1 MKDMHRVRH
10 LVHPDHPDI
19 LNGCLAR
26 RGSASTMPRVLRVIF
41 MGTPAFAATILDGVI
56 GAGIRPVLIVT
67 QPAKPTGRGRKELPS
82 AVAVRAEALGIPC
95 LAVENVNAPEVME
108 QLKAAAPDLVLVAA
122 FGQILKQPLLDLP
135 KLFCLNVHGS
145 MLPKYRGAAPAQRAL
160 WNGDTETGITI
171 QKMARR
177 LDTGDV
183 LMQRTVPIEPD
194 DDSETLL
201 ARLAKIGAD
210 LSVESIYR
218 IVSGRYVFVP
228 QDSNLA
234 TYAAK
239 LDKLDAP
246 LDFQLPAEELHNRI
260 RALVPWPVAET
271 RFGSERLRVFS
282 TRIEAGPFPQPP
294 GTLVT
299 DGRREIVIVCG
310 DTKGLSLIEVQP
322 ENRRRMPVRDFLGG
336 FRGQLPVD
344 SVG

>member
-1 MKDMHRVRH
+1 
-10 LVHPDHPDI
+10 
-19 LNGCLAR
+19 
-26 RGSASTMPRVLRVIF
+26 MPGVLRLVF

-56 GAGIRPVLIVT
+56 AAGIRPVLVVT
-67 QPAKPTGRGRKELPS
+67 QPARPAGRGRKEQPS
-82 AVAVRAEALGIPC
+82 AVAERAEALGLPC
-95 LAVENVNAPEVME
+95 VAAENVNAPEVME
-108 QLKAAAPDLVLVAA
+108 RLAAAAPDIILVAA
-122 FGQILKQPLLDLP
+122 FGQLLKQPLLDLP

-145 MLPKYRGAAPAQRAL
+145 LLPKYRGAAPVQRAL
-160 WNGDTETGITI
+160 WNGDESTGITI

-201 ARLAKIGAD
+201 ARLAKVGAE

-218 IVSGRYVFVP
+218 IVSGRYVFIP

-239 LDKLDAP
+239 LDKSDAP
-246 LDFQLPAEELHNRI
+246 LDFHLPAQELLNRV

-271 RFGSERLRVFS
+271 RLGLERLKIYAARV
-282 TRIEAGPFPQPP
+282 EPGPFPQAP

-299 DGRREIVIVCG
+299 DGRRELTVVCG
-310 DTKGLSLIEVQP
+310 DAKGLGLIEVQP
-322 ENRRRMPVRDFLGG
+322 ENRKRMPVRDFLGG
-336 FRGQLPVD
+336 LRGKLPVE